1 MLLPMAEVVVRTF
14 AITSTSFR
22 VEILDAL
29 KKARLPVRRIE
40 IIMSGD
46 YKRRRRSWETNGL
59 PSFQTIREI
68 SDFVAEGFANGMDE
82 GMVCLTSDD

>member
-1 MLLPMAEVVVRTF
+1 
-14 AITSTSFR
+14 
-22 VEILDAL
+22 
-29 KKARLPVRRIE
+29 
-40 IIMSGD
+40 MSGD
-46 YKRRRRSWETNGL
+46 YKRRRRSWETNAL